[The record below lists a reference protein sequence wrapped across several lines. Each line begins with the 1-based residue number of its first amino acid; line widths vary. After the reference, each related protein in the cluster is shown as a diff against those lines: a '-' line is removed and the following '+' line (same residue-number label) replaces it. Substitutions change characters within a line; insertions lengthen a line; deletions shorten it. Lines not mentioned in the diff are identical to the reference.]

1 MQWEK
6 QLESWNP
13 HGPRFMMRRKIVSQ
27 REGETDYKYEDY
39 ASEMATYR
47 NPQTDILVNKQL
59 KITLDSGPAFGLNF
73 IEKNKVEWK
82 SSDESGTD
90 WCEVVEVEENTYFID
105 MTFAA
110 KPRESQTFIVN
121 TETRQV
127 VGAQTIIREGDVG
140 REPRAVHNYSAG
152 VLGDPSIPPTGQ
164 KPAPT
169 RDLHGLRAIYKY
181 NTNQCFEH
189 VYMTFERYAWH
200 CVVGP
205 LKGQADVE
213 MCTIYKFADNQY
225 IFSWREFG
233 LPVSTV
239 FFYNWNQLK
248 TTGKFFAIGDD
259 GNVANTP
266 AAALITKLSMAF
278 YPLEAQPL

>member
-1 MQWEK
+1 M
-6 QLESWNP
+6 
-13 HGPRFMMRRKIVSQ
+13 SQ
-27 REGETDYKYEDY
+27 KEGETDYKYEDY

-47 NPQTDILVNKQL
+47 EPQTDALVNQKL
-59 KITLDSGPAFGLNF
+59 KITLDSGVAFDLNF
-73 IEKNKVEWK
+73 VGKNKVEWK
-82 SSDESGTD
+82 SGDKTGTD
-90 WCEVVEVEENTYFID
+90 WCEVVEVEPQTYFID
-105 MTFAA
+105 MTFAD
-110 KPRESQTFIVN
+110 KPLQSQTFIVN

-127 VGAQTIIREGDVG
+127 VGAQTIIRESVEGHV
-140 REPRAVHNYSAG
+140 PRAVHNYSAG

-164 KPAPT
+164 KPSPT
-169 RDLHGLRAIYKY
+169 SDLFGLRAIYNY
-181 NTNQCFEH
+181 NPNQCFEH
-189 VYMTFERYAWH
+189 VYMNSERYAWH

-213 MCTIYKFADNQY
+213 MCTIYKFDNNQY

-239 FFYNWNQLK
+239 FFYNWNK
-248 TTGKFFAIGDD
+248 MKSTGKFFAIGDD